1 MVNSSTDNWDKFLMK
16 IAEIDLT
23 FIRQKWTKYSRM
35 SSSRIRIA
43 LVLWYSFRKPS
54 IGYKFK
60 LGSGAK
66 IRDDSQ

>member
-23 FIRQKWTKYSRM
+23 FIRQKWTKYSRI

-54 IGYKFK
+54 K
-60 LGSGAK
+60 
-66 IRDDSQ
+66 